1 MDNRIFFKALEEL
14 RQQCRFAQLAF
25 QNVRTT
31 LNEQD
36 PERVFLHVHAF
47 LNHAATISR
56 FLWPARAESKER
68 GDRLRQE
75 LKLAD
80 DSPLLLQGVR
90 RQVEGFD
97 EAFEDWLAI
106 LESPNYMD
114 MNLMPTGTMSGF
126 KADTFQRSLDPD
138 TFKLHLRGAECDL
151 RKIADETRKLD
162 AAIQQW
168 LRTHNPW

>member
-1 MDNRIFFKALEEL
+1 MDNRLFFKTLDEI

-25 QNVRTT
+25 QNVQAS

-47 LNHAATISR
+47 LNHATTISR
-56 FLWPARAESKER
+56 FLSPARPESKQR
-68 GDRLRQE
+68 GDRLLQE
-75 LKLAD
+75 LKIAT

-90 RQVEGFD
+90 RQVERFD
-97 EAFEDWLAI
+97 EAFEDWLSS
-106 LESPNYMD
+106 LDEPNYVE

-138 TFKLHLRGAECDL
+138 THKLHLRGVECDL
-151 RKIADETRKLD
+151 RKVADEIRKLD
-162 AAIQQW
+162 TTIQQW